1 MGQYVFIASGG
12 YYQVASG
19 STPTFYLDNLGYSGN
34 IPVGSAVAA
43 SEVSP
48 AGVQGATGA
57 TGAIGA
63 TGATGAIGATGATG
77 PQGATGA
84 TGPAGATGATGGAG
98 INAYSTTPQFSQPA
112 VGSNIA
118 VQIPSGYWLQ
128 VGQYVFIA
136 SGGYYQ
142 VASGSTP
149 TFYLDNLGYSGN
161 IPVGSAVAASEVS
174 PAGVQGATG
183 ATGAIGA
190 TGATGAIG
198 ATGATGPQG
207 ATGATGPAGATG
219 ATGGAGINAYST
231 TPQFSQPA
239 VGSNIAVQ
247 IPSGYWLQVGQFV
260 YIASGGRYQVAS
272 GSVPTFY
279 LDNLGYS
286 GNIPVGSA
294 VAASQISP
302 DGIAGATGAT
312 GAIGATGATGAIG
325 ATGATGAIG
334 ATGAT
339 GPVGATG
346 ATGPAGA
353 TGATGGA
360 GINAYSTT
368 PQFSQPAVGS
378 NIAVQIPSGYWLQVG
393 QYVFIA
399 SGGYYQVASGST
411 PTFYLDNLGYSG
423 NIPVGSAVAASEVS
437 PAGVQGATGATGAI
451 GATGATGAIGATG
464 ATGPQGATG
473 ATGPAGAT
481 GATGGAGINA
491 YSTTP
496 QFSQPAVGSNIAVQ
510 IPSGYWLQVGQYVFI
525 ASGGYYQVASGS
537 TPTFYLV

>member
-231 TPQFSQPA
+231 TPQFTNQQLA
-239 VGSNIAVQ
+239 
-247 IPSGYWLQVGQFV
+247 LTLLF
-260 YIASGGRYQVAS
+260 RYQA
-272 GSVPTFY
+272 
-279 LDNLGYS
+279 
-286 GNIPVGSA
+286 
-294 VAASQISP
+294 
-302 DGIAGATGAT
+302 
-312 GAIGATGATGAIG
+312 AIGSRWGNCLHSKWRQVSSRKRQRPHFLLG
-325 ATGATGAIG
+325 
-334 ATGAT
+334 
-339 GPVGATG
+339 
-346 ATGPAGA
+346 
-353 TGATGGA
+353 
-360 GINAYSTT
+360 
-368 PQFSQPAVGS
+368 QPR
-378 NIAVQIPSGYWLQVG
+378 LQR
-393 QYVFIA
+393 QHSCWFRCCCI
-399 SGGYYQVASGST
+399 T
-411 PTFYLDNLGYSG
+411 NLS
-423 NIPVGSAVAASEVS
+423 
-437 PAGVQGATGATGAI
+437 
-451 GATGATGAIGATG
+451 
-464 ATGPQGATG
+464 
-473 ATGPAGAT
+473 
-481 GATGGAGINA
+481 
-491 YSTTP
+491 
-496 QFSQPAVGSNIAVQ
+496 
-510 IPSGYWLQVGQYVFI
+510 
-525 ASGGYYQVASGS
+525 
-537 TPTFYLV
+537 

>member
-1 MGQYVFIASGG
+1 MLTARRRSSANQQLAPTSLFRYQAAIGSRWGNMSSSPPGATIKSQAAAPQLSISITSATAATFLSVQLSQRPRCLQEALRNDWSDRCYWCDWCDRCNRGDWCDRAARSDRGNWACWCDRCDRRCRDQCLQHDAAVQPTSSWLQHCSSDTKRLLAPGG
-12 YYQVASG
+12 AICLHRLRGLLS
-19 STPTFYLDNLGYSGN
+19 SCKRHTPTFYLDNLGYSGN

-84 TGPAGATGATGGAG
+84 TGPVGATGATGGAG

-198 ATGATGPQG
+198 ATGATG
-207 ATGATGPAGATG
+207 
-219 ATGGAGINAYST
+219 
-231 TPQFSQPA
+231 
-239 VGSNIAVQ
+239 
-247 IPSGYWLQVGQFV
+247 
-260 YIASGGRYQVAS
+260 R
-272 GSVPTFY
+272 
-279 LDNLGYS
+279 
-286 GNIPVGSA
+286 
-294 VAASQISP
+294 
-302 DGIAGATGAT
+302 
-312 GAIGATGATGAIG
+312 
-325 ATGATGAIG
+325 
-334 ATGAT
+334 
-339 GPVGATG
+339 
-346 ATGPAGA
+346 
-353 TGATGGA
+353 
-360 GINAYSTT
+360 
-368 PQFSQPAVGS
+368 
-378 NIAVQIPSGYWLQVG
+378 
-393 QYVFIA
+393 
-399 SGGYYQVASGST
+399 
-411 PTFYLDNLGYSG
+411 
-423 NIPVGSAVAASEVS
+423 
-437 PAGVQGATGATGAI
+437 
-451 GATGATGAIGATG
+451 
-464 ATGPQGATG
+464 
-473 ATGPAGAT
+473 
-481 GATGGAGINA
+481 
-491 YSTTP
+491 
-496 QFSQPAVGSNIAVQ
+496 
-510 IPSGYWLQVGQYVFI
+510 
-525 ASGGYYQVASGS
+525 
-537 TPTFYLV
+537 

>member
-1 MGQYVFIASGG
+1 M
-12 YYQVASG
+12 
-19 STPTFYLDNLGYSGN
+19 
-34 IPVGSAVAA
+34 
-43 SEVSP
+43 SP

-63 TGATGAIGATGATG
+63 TGATGAIWRRQEQ
-77 PQGATGA
+77 QGRLVATGA

-231 TPQFSQPA
+231 TPQFMPTS
-239 VGSNIAVQ
+239 S
-247 IPSGYWLQVGQFV
+247 WL
-260 YIASGGRYQVAS
+260 
-272 GSVPTFY
+272 
-279 LDNLGYS
+279 
-286 GNIPVGSA
+286 
-294 VAASQISP
+294 
-302 DGIAGATGAT
+302 
-312 GAIGATGATGAIG
+312 
-325 ATGATGAIG
+325 
-334 ATGAT
+334 
-339 GPVGATG
+339 
-346 ATGPAGA
+346 
-353 TGATGGA
+353 
-360 GINAYSTT
+360 
-368 PQFSQPAVGS
+368 
-378 NIAVQIPSGYWLQVG
+378 
-393 QYVFIA
+393 
-399 SGGYYQVASGST
+399 
-411 PTFYLDNLGYSG
+411 
-423 NIPVGSAVAASEVS
+423 
-437 PAGVQGATGATGAI
+437 
-451 GATGATGAIGATG
+451 
-464 ATGPQGATG
+464 
-473 ATGPAGAT
+473 
-481 GATGGAGINA
+481 
-491 YSTTP
+491 
-496 QFSQPAVGSNIAVQ
+496 
-510 IPSGYWLQVGQYVFI
+510 
-525 ASGGYYQVASGS
+525 
-537 TPTFYLV
+537 